1 MTISLSPSRQAELEH
16 FAQQH
21 GQTVTDALDDAVAT
35 YLEFQGQHCEE
46 DVAAVEAVTVD
57 FHAGRSVSLE
67 EFDAN
72 IRQCYDIPRQA
83 AGLRPGGCSGAL

>member
-1 MTISLSPSRQAELEH
+1 MTITLSPSRQAELEQ

-35 YLEFQGQHCEE
+35 YLELQGQHFDE
-46 DVAAVEAVTVD
+46 DVAAVEEAIED
-57 FHAGRSVSLE
+57 LHDGRSVSLE

-72 IRQCYDIPRQA
+72 MRQRYDIPR
-83 AGLRPGGCSGAL
+83 